1 MKKKIV
7 YSVDP
12 VVKASAQLQKKID
25 EELEDKRKEKSI
37 GALLNVIINSALA
50 STVLF
55 FLLGLISMKASENRA
70 AKHNR
75 VLNSR
80 SRNARLV

>member
-12 VVKASAQLQKKID
+12 VVKASVQLQKKID

-37 GALLNVIINSALA
+37 GALLNETKDS
-50 STVLF
+50 
-55 FLLGLISMKASENRA
+55 GGRSE
-70 AKHNR
+70 
-75 VLNSR
+75 SR
-80 SRNARLV
+80 GDENCQ